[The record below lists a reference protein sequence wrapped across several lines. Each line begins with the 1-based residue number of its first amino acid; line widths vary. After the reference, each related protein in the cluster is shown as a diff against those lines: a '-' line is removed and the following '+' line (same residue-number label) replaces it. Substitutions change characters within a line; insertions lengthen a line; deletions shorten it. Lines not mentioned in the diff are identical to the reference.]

1 MRSGTP
7 DSVGSV
13 GSAHSSRQTYQQPV
27 QTGYNQSQPAQ
38 VGYIQQQTGYAA
50 AQSANV
56 PSYSNMAGQQYAG
69 QQGALPREPQQQ
81 QVWIAGNIDSEIRKI
96 GADLLSKLW
105 RFH

>member
-7 DSVGSV
+7 DSVGS
-13 GSAHSSRQTYQQPV
+13 AHASRQTYQQPV

-38 VGYIQQQTGYAA
+38 ASYNQSQPAQAGYIQQQAGYAA

-81 QVWIAGNIDSEIRKI
+81 QQVWII
-96 GADLLSKLW
+96 LC
-105 RFH
+105 